1 VPEPPPPAG
10 VLATRRSPGSYRIEL
25 GSGGR
30 IEVGTEGPR
39 SVDLVLA
46 GLAACSGRTLDQILR
61 RMRLE
66 VAGVELTV
74 RGERRPEPPEILTRV
89 ELTWRIAAGSAPA
102 HRVRRAIELCERHC
116 PVLAMLRAATP
127 VEVRLEMT

>member
-1 VPEPPPPAG
+1 MRPCARPSPAARCASTRSCPRESVPEPPPPAG

-46 GLAACSGRTLDQILR
+46 GLAACSGRTRD
-61 RMRLE
+61 
-66 VAGVELTV
+66 
-74 RGERRPEPPEILTRV
+74 